1 RGPSSPRRPV
11 AAELVSEVLKAPKMA
26 DEEHAQTSRKRVAD
40 KQINKDNPELDD
52 DSPEQEGG
60 TFKKASEEVM
70 ATRKIVKVRRQQP
83 SSAPSSNPFSAIKFT
98 TSDSSVQASI
108 PVSKP
113 PPSDV
118 TTSNVRGSIE
128 KADEASNGSGKD
140 VDKNADSNE
149 VAEIQKDESGLNE
162 SNAENKSNAPMEA
175 HSSLTETDNKAGS
188 TEVGTGEDKVLV
200 GEPKVDSSKTSG
212 IEGKTEDEAAKVNEG
227 GDEDKSS
234 KDGAEKK
241 DESESGTKD
250 EVNEGG
256 DEDKSS
262 KDGAEKKDESESGTK
277 DVSPTPLFSFM
288 NVSSGHNAFTGLAGT
303 GFSASSFSFGSASKE
318 STNAPLFGLKN
329 DSASFPSFNIG
340 GTNNNGSSVPSLV
353 AAAEAPKKFI
363 MPEGPVETGEENE
376 MAVFTADSAMYEY
389 LDGGW
394 KERGKGELKLNIPVS
409 GGERSRLVMRAKGN
423 YRLVLNA
430 SLYDDMSLKD
440 MEKKGVT
447 FACINSTG
455 DSPGRLTTFAL
466 KFKDTGVRD
475 DFKAAVEAHKAKKA
489 SDAMPKTPESSPK
502 VSDD

>member
-1 RGPSSPRRPV
+1 
-11 AAELVSEVLKAPKMA
+11 MA

-250 EVNEGG
+250 E
-256 DEDKSS
+256 
-262 KDGAEKKDESESGTK
+262 KDESESGTK

>member
-1 RGPSSPRRPV
+1 
-11 AAELVSEVLKAPKMA
+11 MA

-118 TTSNVRGSIE
+118 TTSNVRSSTE
-128 KADEASNGSGKD
+128 KADEVSNGSGKD
-140 VDKNADSNE
+140 DVKTADSNE

-175 HSSLTETDNKAGS
+175 HSSLTETDKKAGS
-188 TEVGTGEDKVLV
+188 TEGGTGEDKVLV
-200 GEPKVDSSKTSG
+200 GEPKVDNSKTSG
-212 IEGKTEDEAAKVNEG
+212 IEGKTEDEGVKVNEG

-250 EVNEGG
+250 VSCEHKNADNKGQ
-256 DEDKSS
+256 SS
-262 KDGAEKKDESESGTK
+262 
-277 DVSPTPLFSFM
+277 SPTPLFSFM

-318 STNAPLFGLKN
+318 STNAPLFGLKS
-329 DSASFPSFNIG
+329 DGLSFPSFNMG

-353 AAAEAPKKFI
+353 TAAEAPKKFT
-363 MPEGPVETGEENE
+363 MPEVPVETGEENE

-394 KERGKGELKLNIPVS
+394 KERGKGELKLNVPVS

-423 YRLVLNA
+423 YRLILNA
-430 SLYDDMSLKD
+430 SLYDDMALKD

-447 FACINSTG
+447 FACVNSTG
-455 DSPGRLTTFAL
+455 DSPSGLTTFAL

-502 VSDD
+502 VSND

>member
-1 RGPSSPRRPV
+1 MKV
-11 AAELVSEVLKAPKMA
+11 EM
-26 DEEHAQTSRKRVAD
+26 
-40 KQINKDNPELDD
+40 
-52 DSPEQEGG
+52 
-60 TFKKASEEVM
+60 
-70 ATRKIVKVRRQQP
+70 KI
-83 SSAPSSNPFSAIKFT
+83 
-98 TSDSSVQASI
+98 
-108 PVSKP
+108 
-113 PPSDV
+113 
-118 TTSNVRGSIE
+118 
-128 KADEASNGSGKD
+128 
-140 VDKNADSNE
+140 
-149 VAEIQKDESGLNE
+149 
-162 SNAENKSNAPMEA
+162 
-175 HSSLTETDNKAGS
+175 
-188 TEVGTGEDKVLV
+188 
-200 GEPKVDSSKTSG
+200 
-212 IEGKTEDEAAKVNEG
+212 
-227 GDEDKSS
+227 
-234 KDGAEKK
+234 
-241 DESESGTKD
+241 
-250 EVNEGG
+250 
-256 DEDKSS
+256 
-262 KDGAEKKDESESGTK
+262 K

>member
-1 RGPSSPRRPV
+1 
-11 AAELVSEVLKAPKMA
+11 MA

-128 KADEASNGSGKD
+128 KADE
-140 VDKNADSNE
+140 
-149 VAEIQKDESGLNE
+149 DESGLNE

>member
-1 RGPSSPRRPV
+1 
-11 AAELVSEVLKAPKMA
+11 MA

-118 TTSNVRGSIE
+118 TTSNVRSSTE
-128 KADEASNGSGKD
+128 KADEVSNGSGKD
-140 VDKNADSNE
+140 DVKTADSNE

-175 HSSLTETDNKAGS
+175 HSSLTETDKKAGS
-188 TEVGTGEDKVLV
+188 TEGGTGEDKVLV
-200 GEPKVDSSKTSG
+200 GEPKVDNSKTSG
-212 IEGKTEDEAAKVNEG
+212 IEGKTEDEGVKVNEG

-250 EVNEGG
+250 VSCEQKNADNKGQ
-256 DEDKSS
+256 SS
-262 KDGAEKKDESESGTK
+262 
-277 DVSPTPLFSFM
+277 SPTPLFSFM

-318 STNAPLFGLKN
+318 STNAPLFGLKS
-329 DSASFPSFNIG
+329 DGLSFPSFNMG

-353 AAAEAPKKFI
+353 TAAEAPKKFT
-363 MPEGPVETGEENE
+363 MPEVPVETGEENE

-394 KERGKGELKLNIPVS
+394 KERGKGELKLNVPVS

-423 YRLVLNA
+423 YRLILNA
-430 SLYDDMSLKD
+430 SLYDDMALKD

-447 FACINSTG
+447 FACVNSTG
-455 DSPGRLTTFAL
+455 DSPTGLTTFAL

-502 VSDD
+502 VSND

>member
-1 RGPSSPRRPV
+1 MSRGTGQLAPRPI
-11 AAELVSEVLKAPKMA
+11 AAELIPEVLKAPKMA

-98 TSDSSVQASI
+98 TNDSSVQTSI
-108 PVSKP
+108 SVSRP

-118 TTSNVRGSIE
+118 TTSNVRDSSE
-128 KADEASNGSGKD
+128 KANEASNGSGKD
-140 VDKNADSNE
+140 ADKNADSNE
-149 VAEIQKDESGLNE
+149 VAEIQKDELGLKE

-175 HSSLTETDNKAGS
+175 HSSLTEIDNKADS
-188 TEVGTGEDKVLV
+188 TVGGTGEDKVLV
-200 GEPKVDSSKTSG
+200 GEPKVDNSKPSG
-212 IEGKTEDEAAKVNEG
+212 TEGKTEDEGDKVNEG

-250 EVNEGG
+250 VSCEQKVADNKGQ
-256 DEDKSS
+256 SS
-262 KDGAEKKDESESGTK
+262 
-277 DVSPTPLFSFM
+277 SPTPLFSFM

-318 STNAPLFGLKN
+318 STNAPLFGLKS
-329 DSASFPSFNIG
+329 DGSSFPSFNIG

-353 AAAEAPKKFI
+353 AAAEAPKKFT

-394 KERGKGELKLNIPVS
+394 KERGKGELKLNVPVS

-447 FACINSTG
+447 FACVNSTG
-455 DSPGRLTTFAL
+455 ESPAGLTTFAL

-475 DFKAAVEAHKAKKA
+475 DFKAAVEAHKVKKA
-489 SDAMPKTPESSPK
+489 SDVMPKTPESSPK

>member
-1 RGPSSPRRPV
+1 
-11 AAELVSEVLKAPKMA
+11 MA

-52 DSPEQEGG
+52 DSSEQEGG

-140 VDKNADSNE
+140 ADKNADSNE
-149 VAEIQKDESGLNE
+149 VAEIQKDELGLNE

-188 TEVGTGEDKVLV
+188 TEGGTGEDKVLV
-200 GEPKVDSSKTSG
+200 GEPKVDNSKTSG
-212 IEGKTEDEAAKVNEG
+212 IEGKTEDEGAK
-227 GDEDKSS
+227 
-234 KDGAEKK
+234 
-241 DESESGTKD
+241 
-250 EVNEGG
+250 VNEGG

-318 STNAPLFGLKN
+318 STNAPLFGLKS
-329 DSASFPSFNIG
+329 DGSSFPSFNIG

-353 AAAEAPKKFI
+353 AAAEAPKKFT

-394 KERGKGELKLNIPVS
+394 KERGKGELKLNVPVS

-430 SLYDDMSLKD
+430 SLYDDMALKD

-447 FACINSTG
+447 FACVNSTG
-455 DSPGRLTTFAL
+455 DSPSGLTTFAL
-466 KFKDTGVRD
+466 KFKDTGIRD

-489 SDAMPKTPESSPK
+489 SDAIPKTPECSPK

>member
-1 RGPSSPRRPV
+1 
-11 AAELVSEVLKAPKMA
+11 MA

-140 VDKNADSNE
+140 ADKNADSNE
-149 VAEIQKDESGLNE
+149 VAEIQKDELGLNE

-188 TEVGTGEDKVLV
+188 TEGGTGEDKVLV
-200 GEPKVDSSKTSG
+200 GEPKVDNSKTSG
-212 IEGKTEDEAAKVNEG
+212 IEGKTEDEGAKVNEG

-250 EVNEGG
+250 EVNAGG

-318 STNAPLFGLKN
+318 STNAPLFGLKS
-329 DSASFPSFNIG
+329 DGSSFPSFNIG

-353 AAAEAPKKFI
+353 AAAEAPKKFT

-394 KERGKGELKLNIPVS
+394 KERGKGELKLNVPVS

-423 YRLVLNA
+423 YRLILNA
-430 SLYDDMSLKD
+430 SLYDDMALKD

-447 FACINSTG
+447 FACVNSTG
-455 DSPGRLTTFAL
+455 DSPSGLTTFAL

-502 VSDD
+502 VSND

>member
-1 RGPSSPRRPV
+1 
-11 AAELVSEVLKAPKMA
+11 MA

-118 TTSNVRGSIE
+118 TTSNVRGSSE
-128 KADEASNGSGKD
+128 EANEASNGSGKD
-140 VDKNADSNE
+140 ADKNADSNE
-149 VAEIQKDESGLNE
+149 VAEIQKDESGLKE
-162 SNAENKSNAPMEA
+162 SNAENKSNTPMEA
-175 HSSLTETDNKAGS
+175 HSSLTETDKKADS
-188 TEVGTGEDKVLV
+188 TEGGTGEDKVLV
-200 GEPKVDSSKTSG
+200 R
-212 IEGKTEDEAAKVNEG
+212 EDEGAKVNEG

-241 DESESGTKD
+241 DESESG
-250 EVNEGG
+250 
-256 DEDKSS
+256 
-262 KDGAEKKDESESGTK
+262 AK
-277 DVSPTPLFSFM
+277 DVSCEQKDADNKGLSSSPTPLFSFM

-318 STNAPLFGLKN
+318 STNAPLFGLKA
-329 DSASFPSFNIG
+329 DGSSFPSFNIG

-353 AAAEAPKKFI
+353 AAAEAPKKFT

-394 KERGKGELKLNIPVS
+394 KERGKGELKLNVPVS

-447 FACINSTG
+447 FACVNSTG
-455 DSPGRLTTFAL
+455 DSPGGLTTFAL

>member
-1 RGPSSPRRPV
+1 
-11 AAELVSEVLKAPKMA
+11 MA

-128 KADEASNGSGKD
+128 KADE
-140 VDKNADSNE
+140 
-149 VAEIQKDESGLNE
+149 NE

-489 SDAMPKTPESSPK
+489 SDAMPKTP
-502 VSDD
+502 

>member
-1 RGPSSPRRPV
+1 
-11 AAELVSEVLKAPKMA
+11 MA

-256 DEDKSS
+256 DEDKS
-262 KDGAEKKDESESGTK
+262 T
-277 DVSPTPLFSFM
+277 PTPLFSFM

>member
-1 RGPSSPRRPV
+1 
-11 AAELVSEVLKAPKMA
+11 MA

-118 TTSNVRGSIE
+118 TTSNVRSSTE
-128 KADEASNGSGKD
+128 KADEVSNGSGKD
-140 VDKNADSNE
+140 DVKTADSNE

-175 HSSLTETDNKAGS
+175 HSSLTETDKKAGS
-188 TEVGTGEDKVLV
+188 TEGGTGEDKVLV
-200 GEPKVDSSKTSG
+200 GEPKVDNSKTSG
-212 IEGKTEDEAAKVNEG
+212 IEGKTEDEGVKVNEG

-277 DVSPTPLFSFM
+277 DVSCEHKNADNKGQSSSPTPLFSFM

-318 STNAPLFGLKN
+318 STNAPLFGLKS
-329 DSASFPSFNIG
+329 DGLSFPSFNMG

-353 AAAEAPKKFI
+353 TAAEAPKKFT
-363 MPEGPVETGEENE
+363 MPEVPVETGEENE

-394 KERGKGELKLNIPVS
+394 KERGKGELKLNVPVS

-423 YRLVLNA
+423 YRLILNA
-430 SLYDDMSLKD
+430 SLYDDMALKD

-447 FACINSTG
+447 FACVNSTG
-455 DSPGRLTTFAL
+455 DSPSGLTTFAL

-502 VSDD
+502 VSND